1 MIEFESWHARA
12 RCRLQEPAR
21 PVVQERSTGQPA
33 SRRNVFLPDHGEA
46 SMDVWRLDSLPLSTP
61 MRGPA
66 IVESETT
73 TVVIEPDVT
82 FVLQPS
88 GTLHVSFGREATT
101 APLAGATRQ
110 SKGS

>member
-1 MIEFESWHARA
+1 
-12 RCRLQEPAR
+12 
-21 PVVQERSTGQPA
+21 
-33 SRRNVFLPDHGEA
+33 
-46 SMDVWRLDSLPLSTP
+46 MDVWRLDALPLAAP

-88 GTLHVSFGREATT
+88 GTLLMTISNEAAAT
-101 APLAGATRQ
+101 PVAGAARR
-110 SKGS
+110 SREG